1 MTPTWKR
8 FYFSRRH
15 PSLTLAQFPER
26 WRQHA
31 RLGATFPD
39 GMKRH
44 TRLNY
49 ALVDAAHSPT
59 GARQYD
65 GIGILWLGSPAMLDR
80 VNDDP
85 NCTPTMRRDELFVF
99 TQPVYNSAM
108 VVEEHICKAGPLTKF
123 ALLRYLQRAEGI
135 SDAAFGEVC
144 ETIGRALSSPAAAG
158 RVSRC
163 AWGTAVRPPTIGFD
177 SCMEFWFDTREEA
190 VAAARSAAFKAQA
203 LEPLGFAVAA
213 PEGDALYVVEICH
226 ERVTEASPAAGPP
239 HASQ

>member
-15 PSLTLAQFPER
+15 ASLTLAQFPER

-49 ALVDAAHSPT
+49 ALVDPANSPS
-59 GARQYD
+59 GALQFD

-85 NCTPTMRRDELFVF
+85 TCTPTMRRDELLVF
-99 TQPVYNSAM
+99 TQPVYDAAM
-108 VVEEHICKAGPLTKF
+108 VVEERLCKPGPLTPF
-123 ALLRYLQRAEGI
+123 ALLRFLKRAP
-135 SDAAFGEVC
+135 DMDDLAFGKAC
-144 ETIGRALSSPAAAG
+144 EAMGQAFSGPQAVAG
-158 RVSRC
+158 LSRC
-163 AWGTAVRPPTIGFD
+163 AWGTVVRPPTIGFD
-177 SCMEFWFDTREEA
+177 SCMEFWFDTRE
-190 VAAARSAAFKAQA
+190 AAIAASRCATFRAQA
-203 LEPLGFAVAA
+203 LQPMQAVA
-213 PEGDALYVVEICH
+213 DAVYGVTICH
-226 ERVTEASPAAGPP
+226 ERLTPASPPA
-239 HASQ
+239 

>member
-15 PSLTLAQFPER
+15 ASLSLDQFPER

-49 ALVDAAHSPT
+49 ALVDAAHSSS
-59 GARQYD
+59 GKRHYD
-65 GIGILWLGSPAMLDR
+65 GIGILWLGTPAMLDR

-85 NCTPTMRRDELFVF
+85 LCTPTMRRDELSVF
-99 TQPVYNSAM
+99 TQPVYDSAM
-108 VVEEHICKAGPLTKF
+108 VAEERISKAGPLTKY
-123 ALLRYLQRAEGI
+123 ALLRFLRRAPGV
-135 SDAAFGEVC
+135 DDLAFGHAC
-144 ETIGRALSSPAAAG
+144 EAIGQALGGDNSAA

-163 AWGTAVRPPTIGFD
+163 AWGTVVREPTIDFD
-177 SCMEFWFDTREEA
+177 AFMEFWFATRDEA
-190 VAAARSAAFKAQA
+190 ILALSSEVFKTQA
-203 LEPLGFAVAA
+203 LDPLSFAVDGAH
-213 PEGDALYVVEICH
+213 PEGYYIVEVCH
-226 ERVTEASPAAGPP
+226 ERVTQLSVLNSAAI
-239 HASQ
+239 